1 MFVRSQDYRV
11 NISFEI
17 SKVSIPAIYKNTR
30 LDIPFDT
37 NTLESHLA
45 IFGGTRSGKTTFIKN
60 LVTRLRYVH
69 PNDLYILLN
78 VKDDYNDLLQSNDAF
93 FSVKNPTF
101 HWSILKEAY
110 DSSYPEDALNEITME
125 LFHEELT
132 KSHNKFFPETA
143 QKVLYGLLLFQLRN
157 NCIADNKTLANWIR
171 SLSLIDIKNILHNV
185 GLGYIAETYL
195 YAGQTKMNGQ
205 NGAILSTMHLILDYY
220 FVQDDAVLMSTK
232 DILAV
237 EGNLLLLQYDIQ
249 FQKSSNYLM
258 KLLLKL
264 IIKRKL
270 SRNAPERRVYLI
282 LDEASVLDGDFDLV
296 QVLNIGAGKR
306 IHVILGLQS
315 IELLYRCLESPDEH
329 LQQSV
334 LGGFQNFVFFR
345 PRDSPT
351 KDFIV
356 HLGGQDMI
364 ETSVFPTHI
373 SGHTEIIVQKDDL
386 ISTRDIEALTV
397 GEAYL
402 KILDQPMF
410 KVKFLK
416 GV

>member
-11 NISFEI
+11 DINFVESN
-17 SKVSIPAIYKNTR
+17 VSIPAIYKNKR
-30 LDIPFDT
+30 IKIPFDI
-37 NTLESHLA
+37 NTLESHLTV
-45 IFGGTRSGKTTFIKN
+45 FGGTRSGKTTFIKN

-69 PNDLYILLN
+69 PDDLYILLN
-78 VKDDYNDLLQSNDAF
+78 VKDDYNDLLQSNDAL
-93 FSVKNPTF
+93 FSIKNPTF

-110 DSSYPEDALNEITME
+110 DSPYPEDALNEITME

-195 YAGQTKMNGQ
+195 YAGQTKMNSQ

-220 FVQDDAVLMSTK
+220 FVQDNAVLMSTK
-232 DILAV
+232 DILAI
-237 EGNLLLLQYDIQ
+237 EGNLLLLQYDNR

-264 IIKRKL
+264 IIKRRL
-270 SRNAPERRVYLI
+270 RRNAPEEFPDLRKVSERQTFLKKDTERQVFLI
-282 LDEASVLDGDFDLV
+282 LDESSGLGGDIDFV
-296 QVLNIGAGKR
+296 QVLKIGAGKR
-306 IHVILGLQS
+306 IHFILGLQS

-334 LGGFQNFVFFR
+334 LGVFHNFVFYR
-345 PRDSPT
+345 ARDSPT
-351 KDFIV
+351 EDFMV
-356 HLGGQDMI
+356 TGYDKN
-364 ETSVFPTHI
+364 FCR
-373 SGHTEIIVQKDDL
+373 SG
-386 ISTRDIEALTV
+386 
-397 GEAYL
+397 
-402 KILDQPMF
+402 
-410 KVKFLK
+410 
-416 GV
+416 